1 MNPGLADAL
10 TAAQGLRCAG
20 RALGLAPG
28 WARCIVDRLSITRV
42 PHAPPWLLGATA
54 HEGRILPVIDMACW
68 IDPAASTP
76 IGEATMALIGEA
88 DGSAAALV
96 LEDMPV
102 PLRGVPASPAAAPDG
117 LPAMLAG
124 CTAGRAVDAQGED
137 WLLLDGAA
145 LAQAWLRAMD
155 RPQGI

>member
-1 MNPGLADAL
+1 MSPGPADPL

-28 WARCIVDRLSITRV
+28 WARCIVERPRITRV
-42 PHAPPWLLGATA
+42 PHAPPWLLGAMP
-54 HEGRILPVIDMACW
+54 HEGRIVPVIDLACW

-76 IGEATMALIGEA
+76 IGDATMALIGEA

-102 PLRGVPASPAAAPDG
+102 PLRGLPGSPAVAAAR
-117 LPAMLAG
+117 LPAGLAG
-124 CTAGRAVDAQGED
+124 CTAGHAVDAQGED
-137 WLLLDGAA
+137 WVLLDGAA
-145 LAQAWLRAMD
+145 LARAWLRAMD
-155 RPQGI
+155 PPQDR